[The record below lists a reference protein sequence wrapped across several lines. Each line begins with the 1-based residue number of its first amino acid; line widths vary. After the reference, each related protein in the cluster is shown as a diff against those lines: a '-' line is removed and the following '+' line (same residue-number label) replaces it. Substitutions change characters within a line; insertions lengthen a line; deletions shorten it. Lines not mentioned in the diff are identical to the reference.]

1 MVHSPPY
8 EDWDVTLTIGN
19 TLAFEACI
27 RSFLA
32 RGDSIIME
40 EYAYTSGVYA
50 CRPQGLNI
58 VGIGMDSEGM
68 RADLLDERLSNWSK
82 TEGPKPRVAY
92 IVPYVQRKH
101 EANVRTG
108 QNPTGSSMFA
118 QRRKDLYAVC
128 QKHDLLIIEDDP
140 YCTILSEMISPLDF
154 LQMEPYTG
162 EENPKYTTPK
172 GSKQL
177 ISSLIPS
184 FLSLDVDGR
193 VVRLDSLSKVLAPGI
208 RLGFV
213 TASAQLIERLVRFVE
228 ITSQAP
234 SGFSQSI
241 AYQLLAQHWGHEGF
255 FQWLM
260 YMRSEY
266 TKRRDVCCRAID
278 KYLPKEVMEYTV
290 PIAGMFFWVH
300 ITGSINGVSSKE
312 LGDKFFKRC
321 LEEKVLVVP
330 GHVFKAEKTGGKDE
344 LYFRGTFAAVPLDK
358 LEIGIQ
364 RLGKALRAVFNL

>member
-8 EDWDVTLTIGN
+8 EDWDVTLSIGN

-32 RGDSIIME
+32 RGDSIIMD

-58 VGIGMDSEGM
+58 VGIGMDGEGM
-68 RADLLDERLSNWSK
+68 RADLLDERLSNWKES
-82 TEGPKPRVAY
+82 EGRKPTVAY
-92 IVPYVQRKH
+92 IVPYCSSRWRLSLERDRIPRARVCLFREGRDCMQCFRNTTSSSLKTIH
-101 EANVRTG
+101 IV
-108 QNPTGSSMFA
+108 NPSVL
-118 QRRKDLYAVC
+118 DL
-128 QKHDLLIIEDDP
+128 
-140 YCTILSEMISPLDF
+140 TTDF

-172 GSKQL
+172 DSKQL
-177 ISSLIPS
+177 ISNLIPS

-208 RLGFV
+208 RLAFI
-213 TASAQLIERLVRFVE
+213 TASAQLVERLVRFIE

-241 AYQLLAQHWGHEGF
+241 AYQLLSQHWGHEGF
-255 FQWLM
+255 FQWLI

-278 KYLPKEVMEYTV
+278 KYLPEEVMEYTV
-290 PIAGMFFWVH
+290 PVAGMFFWIH
-300 ITGSINGVSSKE
+300 IIGSIKGFSSKE
-312 LGDKFFKRC
+312 LGEKVFNKC
-321 LEEKVLVVP
+321 LEEKVLMVP
-330 GHVFKAEKTGGKDE
+330 GHVFKAEKSEGKDE

-358 LEIGIQ
+358 LEMGIQ
-364 RLGKALRAVFNL
+364 RLGKALRDVFDL